1 MSQLMD
7 LPVELAAAPFDP
19 VGKSVAKVVDQVAR
33 ALRRTEIEPEWV
45 SIANYMDDPNEK
57 QYGLRPATEWP
68 ATFARRHRISLSV
81 ERGTS
86 EGWIIQADFVR
97 VVDEADGGGWQSIPL
112 MRIKSLSRSQAWTV
126 AAIVARLLDID

>member
-45 SIANYMDDPNEK
+45 SMANYMDDSNEK

-68 ATFARRHRISLSV
+68 ATFAGRHRISLSV

-97 VVDEADGGGWQSIPL
+97 VVDEADGGWQSIPL

-126 AAIVARLLDID
+126 AAVVARLLDID